1 MKTRFIA
8 LAVATTVVIGGGY
21 LVRASS
27 SSSAGSAGE
36 DGAGQSANALELS
49 SQVDRH
55 ELDRLIGVYEGEAK
69 TTPTVTGLTFLSQM
83 YLQRGRL
90 TGDVQT
96 YLQAAAAAE
105 QAVGLAPNDRTA
117 RTLAAG
123 IRYTTHDFASAE
135 QAARALVAERPTD
148 AGPLAVLGDAQL
160 ELGDYV
166 GATTT
171 YGQLAAS
178 SPDAAAAS
186 VRQARLAFIQGR
198 LADADRLAGAAKG
211 QADASAF
218 GDIGLGY
225 YSVFEGQ
232 LDLDRGLYDDAAR
245 EYEQALRE
253 APGYHIALAGLA
265 KARAAQGRTKDAI
278 ALYQRAIA
286 VVPQPD
292 YLANLGDLYHL
303 TGHDAPAHTQ
313 YGTVEV
319 IVKLAA
325 INQQV
330 YNRQLAM
337 YYADHDLKVDEAL
350 RLTSAELSVRKDVYG
365 YDAQAWALYKNGR
378 FQDARTAARQ
388 ALSQHTPDAK
398 IWYHAGLID
407 QALGDDDAARA
418 ELRRA
423 LTISP
428 AFDPLQA
435 PKARAAFTALGV
447 TAP

>member
-1 MKTRFIA
+1 MKTRLIA
-8 LAVATTVVIGGGY
+8 LAVATTAVIGGGY
-21 LVRASS
+21 LVRASTG
-27 SSSAGSAGE
+27 SAGSAGA
-36 DGAGQSANALELS
+36 DDPSQSANALELS
-49 SQVDRH
+49 SAVDRH
-55 ELDRLIGVYEGEAK
+55 ELDRLIGVYEREAK

-96 YLQAAAAAE
+96 YLQAAAAAD
-105 QAVGLAPNDRTA
+105 QAVSLAPADRTA
-117 RTLAAG
+117 RTLAAS
-123 IRYTTHDFASAE
+123 IHYTTHDFSAAE
-135 QAARALVAERPTD
+135 QAATTLVGERPTD
-148 AGPLAVLGDAQL
+148 AGPLAVLGDAEL
-160 ELGDYV
+160 ELGDYA

-171 YGQLAAS
+171 YGQLAS
-178 SPDAAAAS
+178 TSPDAAAAA
-186 VRQARLAFIQGR
+186 VRQARLAFIQDR
-198 LADADRLAGAAKG
+198 LSDADRLASAAKA
-211 QADASAF
+211 QATASAF

-232 LDLDRGLYDDAAR
+232 LDLDRGLYADAAAQ
-245 EYEQALRE
+245 YQQALRE

-265 KARAAQGRTKDAI
+265 KARAAQGRTQDAI
-278 ALYQRAIA
+278 ELYQQAIA

-292 YLANLGDLYHL
+292 YLSNLGDLLHL
-303 TGHDAPAHTQ
+303 TGQDQRAQTQ

-319 IVKLAA
+319 IATLAK
-325 INQQV
+325 INRQV

-350 RLTSAELSVRKDVYG
+350 RLTTAELSVRKDVYG

-378 FQDARTAARQ
+378 FREAKAASQQ

-398 IWYHAGLID
+398 IWYHAGLVD
-407 QALGDDDAARA
+407 RALGDDDAART

-435 PKARAAFTALGV
+435 PRARAALTELGV
-447 TAP
+447 TTP

>member
-8 LAVATTVVIGGGY
+8 LAVATTLVIGGGY

-27 SSSAGSAGE
+27 SSSGE
-36 DGAGQSANALELS
+36 SGADSPGQSPNALELS
-49 SQVDRH
+49 SEVDRH
-55 ELDRLIGVYEGEAK
+55 ELDRLIGVYEGEAR
-69 TTPTVTGLTFLSQM
+69 TTPTATGLTFLSQM

-96 YLQAAAAAE
+96 YLQAAAAAD
-105 QAVGLAPNDRTA
+105 QAVNLAPADRTA

-123 IRYTTHDFASAE
+123 IHYTTHDFAAAE
-135 QAARALVAERPTD
+135 QAARTLVAERPTD

-160 ELGDYV
+160 ELGDYA

-171 YGQLAAS
+171 YGQLTAS

-186 VRQARLAFIQGR
+186 VRRARLAFIQGR
-198 LADADRLAGAAKG
+198 LADADRLASVAKG
-211 QADASAF
+211 QAAASAF

-232 LDLDRGLYDDAAR
+232 LDLDRGLYDDAAHQF
-245 EYEQALRE
+245 EQALRE

-265 KARAAQGRTKDAI
+265 KARAAQGSTEDAI
-278 ALYQRAIA
+278 HLYQQAIA

-303 TGHDAPAHTQ
+303 TGQDAPACAQ

-319 IVKLAA
+319 IATLAA

-350 RLTSAELSVRKDVYG
+350 RLTTAELSVRKDVYG
-365 YDAQAWALYKNGR
+365 YDAQGWALYKNGR
-378 FQDARTAARQ
+378 FQEAKAAADQ

-407 QALGDDDAARA
+407 QALGYDDAART

-435 PKARAAFTALGV
+435 PKARAALSELGV

>member
-1 MKTRFIA
+1 MKSRFIA

-21 LVRASS
+21 LVRAASG
-27 SSSAGSAGE
+27 SSASAGA
-36 DGAGQSANALELS
+36 DAAGPSDAALQLSA
-49 SQVDRH
+49 QVDRH

-96 YLQAAAAAE
+96 YLQAAAAAD
-105 QAVGLAPNDRTA
+105 QAVSLAPADRTA

-123 IRYTTHDFASAE
+123 IRYTTHEFTAAE
-135 QAARALVAERPTD
+135 QAATALVNERPTD
-148 AGPLAVLGDAQL
+148 EGALAVLGDSQL
-160 ELGDYV
+160 ELGDYP
-166 GATTT
+166 GAATT
-171 YGQLAAS
+171 YGELAAA

-186 VRQARLAFIQGR
+186 VREARLAFIQDR
-198 LADADRLAGAAKG
+198 LPDADRLAGQAKG
-211 QADASAF
+211 QAVASAF
-218 GDIGLGY
+218 GDAGLGY

-232 LDLDRGLYDDAAR
+232 LDLDRGLYADAASQ
-245 EYEQALRE
+245 YQQALKE

-278 ALYQRAIA
+278 SLYQQAIA

-303 TGHDAPAHTQ
+303 TGQDKLAQTQ

-319 IVKLAA
+319 IATLAA

-337 YYADHDLKVDEAL
+337 YYADHDLRIDEAL
-350 RLTSAELSVRKDVYG
+350 RLTTMELSARKDVYG
-365 YDAQAWALYKNGR
+365 YDAQAWALFKNGR
-378 FQDARTAARQ
+378 FEEAKAASRQ

-407 QALGDDDAARA
+407 QALGHDDAART

-435 PKARAAFTALGV
+435 PKARAALTTLGV
-447 TAP
+447 TTP

>member
-8 LAVATTVVIGGGY
+8 LAVATTAVIGGGY
-21 LVRASS
+21 LVRASTGG
-27 SSSAGSAGE
+27 AGSAGA
-36 DGAGQSANALELS
+36 DDPGRSANAALQLS
-49 SQVDRH
+49 SAYDRH
-55 ELDRLIGVYEGEAK
+55 ELDRLIGVYEREVK

-96 YLQAAAAAE
+96 YLQAAAAAD
-105 QAVGLAPNDRTA
+105 QAVSLAPADRTA
-117 RTLAAG
+117 RTLAAS
-123 IRYTTHDFASAE
+123 IRYTTHEFSAAE
-135 QAARALVAERPTD
+135 QAAATLVGERPSD

-160 ELGDYV
+160 ELGDYA

-171 YGQLAAS
+171 YGQLAAT

-186 VRQARLAFIQGR
+186 VRQARLAFIQDR
-198 LADADRLAGAAKG
+198 LPDADRLASAAKA
-211 QADASAF
+211 QASASAF

-232 LDLDRGLYDDAAR
+232 LDLDRGLYADAAAQ
-245 EYEQALRE
+245 YQQALRE

-265 KARAAQGRTKDAI
+265 KARAAQGRTDDAI
-278 ALYQRAIA
+278 QLYQQAIA

-292 YLANLGDLYHL
+292 YLSNLGDLYHL
-303 TGHDAPAHTQ
+303 TGRDQQAQTQ

-319 IVKLAA
+319 IATLAK

-350 RLTSAELSVRKDVYG
+350 RLTTAELGVRKDVYG

-378 FQDARTAARQ
+378 FQEAKAASQQ

-407 QALGDDDAARA
+407 QALGDDAAART

-428 AFDPLQA
+428 VFDPLQA
-435 PKARAAFTALGV
+435 QKARAALTELGV